1 MGRHDDINWSLTN
14 ASNVGMMVPW
24 TVKLIDAW
32 LTVVCDVTDVFQLS
46 AVQTPIKHEL
56 VARCSLDV
64 I

>member
-1 MGRHDDINWSLTN
+1 
-14 ASNVGMMVPW
+14 MMVPW
-24 TVKLIDAW
+24 TVKLIDVW